1 MVRGWVEVTVVR
13 VLRRVGDDLRVV
25 DFRAVLERLVLA
37 RLVLARP
44 VLARPVPARL
54 VVFRLLLVLRVL
66 LRRGA
71 VFVPPPRLLVVAM
84 SLLRS
89 QVA

>member
-1 MVRGWVEVTVVR
+1 VVR
-13 VLRRVGDDLRVV
+13 VLRRAGDDLRVV
-25 DFRAVLERLVLA
+25 LLRAALERLVLA
-37 RLVLARP
+37 RLVLAR
-44 VLARPVPARL
+44 L
-54 VVFRLLLVLRVL
+54 VFFRLLLVLRVL

-71 VFVPPPRLLVVAM
+71 VFVPPPGLLVVAM